1 MKFCMKCMTQYDDD
15 LRICPECGFAEGT
28 MPENARC
35 AEPGIVLADRYII
48 GMPLNIDGWF
58 VKYIGWDAL
67 TSKKVSIYEYS
78 PVRFSERK
86 IGDTK
91 ITALK
96 EKEFYKYMETLQK
109 KAQLLAE
116 QHLPENVS
124 AVYESF
130 EKNGTAYIIAEY
142 VKGTSLAEY
151 LKEQGRLSPEKTEKL
166 FLPLLRS
173 IDILHESGFVIGGF
187 SVFDLLILDD
197 GTLFLNSYL
206 ENILYNV
213 TDDQTDINQKEKRK
227 FFPPERLKS
236 PDSPALLPA
245 NDVFSAAM
253 IMHMMMGVPL
263 PEPDARTAY
272 YDKHKKD
279 KLKPLGAY
287 RVKLSSDKAAALR
300 NASFISSEFRTP
312 DMETFIK
319 ELSGGKKV
327 QLRTNKNKGLPL
339 WAKILIPL
347 GCALLIAGGVIL
359 AVYLRKSSKPQTVST
374 LQSEMTIV
382 PDLGRLHLRDAEQQL
397 TQSELLL
404 SVIGRQTDNS
414 LEPDTVL
421 AQNLAV
427 GSFAAKNS
435 VVGVIVSVKSE
446 LITMPNFIGMNAAFC
461 SETADNLGLKYT
473 VTQEYSR
480 SVEKDC
486 VIRQSLAPYTEV
498 RADTPLELTV
508 SLGRDPDVMIEDHET
523 TVESHIGQT
532 YEQFLSEAEKSGTPV
547 KIAKRVHDSSK
558 PEGTIVN
565 QYPPADTV
573 QNTADG
579 VSVEVTTA
587 NEDVIVPNVIL
598 LNRNKAESVLAI
610 YGLTAAFQED
620 YTDCAVGLIAVQQ
633 PDAGSHTKAGTQ
645 VTLTVSKGKKLRTV
659 PELVGKQYAD
669 AVSLLTEN
677 SLSPRIEYA
686 ADSAKPE
693 GEILAQSI
701 AAGTEVSQG
710 TAVLL
715 TVNSGGTLGEI
726 PDVIGMKAED
736 AKKAIEAAGFRMAVY
751 VSDDYKCE
759 EGIVIA
765 QTPSK
770 GVHAE
775 KEKLITVLLTEQEKP
790 TDESSDALAAVYDI
804 AEDPLDFSIIPESIL
819 RKPDEEFVLQVEWKQ
834 PDHAGEITYQLSE
847 EGIIQET
854 AVDQQAHTFRFRAV
868 KPGIVL
874 VTVSSGDRQKLCLVE
889 VEGEEQEEL
898 IEMTE

>member
-1 MKFCMKCMTQYDDD
+1 MTQYDDG
-15 LRICPECGFAEGT
+15 LCICPECGFAEGT
-28 MPENARC
+28 MPDNARC
-35 AEPGIVLADRYII
+35 MEPGLVLADRYIV

-78 PVRFSERK
+78 PVRFSERS

-91 ITALK
+91 ITPLK
-96 EKEFYKYMETLQK
+96 EKEFYKYMEILQK

-130 EKNGTAYIIAEY
+130 EKNGTAYIITEY
-142 VKGTSLAEY
+142 VKGKSLADY
-151 LKEQGRLSPEKTEKL
+151 IREQGKISPEETEKL

-173 IDILHESGFVIGGF
+173 IDTLHESGFVIGGF

-236 PDSPALLPA
+236 PDSPELLPA

-279 KLKPLGAY
+279 KLKALGSY
-287 RVKLSSDKAAALR
+287 RVRMSSDKTAAMR

-319 ELSGGKKV
+319 ELSGVKKV
-327 QLRTNKNKGLPL
+327 QLRTKKNRGMPL

-347 GCALLIAGGVIL
+347 TCVLLVAGGVIL
-359 AVYLRKSSKPQTVST
+359 ALHLRKSSKPKTVSN
-374 LQSEMTIV
+374 LQSDMTIV
-382 PDLGRLHLRDAEQQL
+382 PDLARLNLRDAEQQL
-397 TQSELLL
+397 TESELLM
-404 SVIGRQTDNS
+404 SIIGKQTDDS

-421 AQNLAV
+421 SQNLAG
-427 GSFAAKNS
+427 GSFTAKKS
-435 VVGVIVSVKSE
+435 VVGVVVSVRSE
-446 LITMPNFIGMNAAFC
+446 LITMPNFIGMDAGFC
-461 SETADNLGLKYT
+461 SDTADKLGLKCT
-473 VTQEYSR
+473 ETQEYSR
-480 SVEKDC
+480 SVEAGC
-486 VIRQSLAPYTEV
+486 VIRQNIDPYTEV
-498 RADTPLELTV
+498 RTGSALELTV
-508 SLGRDPDVMIEDHET
+508 SLGRDPGDTLEDHET
-523 TVESHIGQT
+523 TIESHVGQT
-532 YEQFLSEAEKSGTPV
+532 YEQFLSEAERTGTPV

-573 QNTADG
+573 QNTADAIA
-579 VSVEVTTA
+579 VEVTTA

-598 LNRNKAESVLAI
+598 LNQDKAESVLAI
-610 YGLTAAFQED
+610 YGLTAVYQED
-620 YTDCAVGLIAVQQ
+620 YTDCAVGLIAAQQ
-633 PDAGSHTKAGTQ
+633 PEAGSHTESGTQ
-645 VTLTVSKGKKLRTV
+645 VTLTVSKGKKLCTV

-669 AVSLLTEN
+669 AVTLLTDS

-686 ADSAKPE
+686 ADSSKPE

-701 AAGTEVSQG
+701 AAGKEVSQG
-710 TAVLL
+710 TAVLV
-715 TVNSGGTLGEI
+715 TVNSDGTLGEI
-726 PDVIGMKAED
+726 PDVTGMKSED
-736 AKKAIEAAGFRMAVY
+736 AKKAIEAAGFSMAVY
-751 VSDDYKCE
+751 ISDEFKCE
-759 EGIVIA
+759 NGIVTA
-765 QTPSK
+765 QTPCK
-770 GVHAE
+770 GIHAE
-775 KEKLITVLLTEQEKP
+775 KGKLITVLLSEDTEQ
-790 TDESSDALAAVYDI
+790 TDESSDILSDIYDI
-804 AEDPLDFSIIPESIL
+804 ADDPRDFSVTPESIL
-819 RKPDEEFVLQVEWKQ
+819 LQPGEEFVLQIEWKE
-834 PDHAGEITYQLSE
+834 PDYAGEITYECSE

-854 AVDQQAHTFRFRAV
+854 EADPQAYTFKFRAV
-868 KPGIVL
+868 KPGLVL
-874 VTVSSGDRQKLCLVE
+874 VTVSSSEIQKICLIE
-889 VEGEEQEEL
+889 VEGEEHKEL
-898 IEMTE
+898 TEMTE

>member
-1 MKFCMKCMTQYDDD
+1 MKFCMKCMTQYDDG
-15 LRICPECGFAEGT
+15 LCICPECGFAEGT
-28 MPENARC
+28 MPDNARC
-35 AEPGIVLADRYII
+35 MEPGLVLADRYIV

-78 PVRFSERK
+78 PVRFSERS
-86 IGDTK
+86 IGDTG

-96 EKEFYKYMETLQK
+96 EKEFYKYMEMLQK

-116 QHLPENVS
+116 QHLPDNVS

-130 EKNGTAYIIAEY
+130 EKNGTAYIITEF
-142 VKGTSLAEY
+142 VKGKNLAEY
-151 LKEQGRLSPEKTEKL
+151 IREQGKISPEETEKL

-173 IDILHESGFVIGGF
+173 IDTLHESGFVIGGF
-187 SVFDLLILDD
+187 SVFDLMILDD

-236 PDSPALLPA
+236 PDSPELLPA

-263 PEPDARTAY
+263 PEPDARSAY

-279 KLKPLGAY
+279 KLKALGAY
-287 RVKLSSDKAAALR
+287 RVRLSNDKAAAMR

-319 ELSGGKKV
+319 ELSGVKKV
-327 QLRTNKNKGLPL
+327 QLRTKKNKGMPL

-359 AVYLRKSSKPQTVST
+359 AVYLRKSSKPDTVNA
-374 LQSEMTIV
+374 LQSEMTVV
-382 PDLGRLHLRDAEQQL
+382 PDLGRLNLQEAQQQL
-397 TQSELLL
+397 AQSELLL
-404 SVIGRQTDNS
+404 SVIGKQTDDS

-421 AQNLAV
+421 SQNIAG
-427 GSFAAKNS
+427 GSFTAKNS
-435 VVGVIVSVKSE
+435 VVGVIVSVRSE
-446 LITMPNFIGMNAAFC
+446 LITMPNFIGMNAAAC
-461 SETADNLGLKYT
+461 SQAADNLGLRYT

-486 VIRQSLAPYTEV
+486 VIRQSIEPYTEV
-498 RADTPLELTV
+498 RTDTLLELTV
-508 SLGRDPDVMIEDHET
+508 SLGRDPEDAITDHDT
-523 TVESHIGQT
+523 TVENYVGQT
-532 YEQFLSEAEKSGTPV
+532 YEQFLSQAEQTGTPV
-547 KIAKRVHDSSK
+547 RVEKRVNDSSK

-573 QNTADG
+573 QSTADAI
-579 VSVEVTTA
+579 SIEVTTA
-587 NEDVIVPNVIL
+587 NEDVIVPNVVL
-598 LNRNKAESVLAI
+598 LNQSKAESVLAI

-620 YTDCAVGLIAVQQ
+620 YTDCAVGLIAAQQ
-633 PDAGSHTKAGTQ
+633 PEAGSHAEAGTQ
-645 VTLTVSKGKKLRTV
+645 VTLTVSKGKMLRTV

-669 AVSLLTEN
+669 AVSLLTDS
-677 SLSPRIEYA
+677 SLSPRIDYA
-686 ADSAKPE
+686 ADPTKPE

-701 AAGTEVSQG
+701 SAGTEVSQG

-715 TVNSGGTLGEI
+715 TVNSDGTLGEI
-726 PDVIGMKAED
+726 PDVIGMKSKD

-751 VSDDYKCE
+751 ISEDFKCE
-759 EGIVIA
+759 DGIVVT
-765 QTPSK
+765 QTPGK
-770 GVHAE
+770 GIHAE
-775 KEKLITVLLTEQEKP
+775 KGKLITVLLTEQSKQ
-790 TDESSDALAAVYDI
+790 TDESSDALSDIYDI
-804 AEDPLDFSIIPESIL
+804 ADDPYDFSVTPESIL
-819 RKPDEEFVLQVEWKQ
+819 LQPDEDFVLQIEWQ
-834 PDHAGEITYQLSE
+834 QTDHIGEISYECSE
-847 EGIIQET
+847 EGIIQEIE
-854 AVDQQAHTFRFRAV
+854 ADQQAHSFRFRAV

-874 VTVSSGDRQKLCLVE
+874 VTVSSSERQKFCLVE
-889 VEGEEQEEL
+889 VEGEEQEES
-898 IEMTE
+898 IQMTE